1 MQLNNRISQ
10 LTTTTQRLDNLAR
23 EKEERFSKE
32 KEWADK
38 KTVLGNKIAQF
49 SEDEKQVSYIDSL

>member
-1 MQLNNRISQ
+1 MMQLNNRISQ

-32 KEWADK
+32 KDWTDK
-38 KTVLGNKIAQF
+38 KKILGDNIAKLT
-49 SEDEKQVSYIDSL
+49 EDEKQVRF